1 MAIPAQIE
9 ANRKN
14 ATQSTGPKSA
24 SGKKR
29 ASLNSY
35 KHGMN
40 ARTIM
45 PVLPQEDAA
54 ELEERIQQTIEAMQ
68 PRTPMELDLVER
80 AVRLSADIDRAE
92 RIGTA
97 HLSHRVR
104 KATILDPKEASA
116 HEIRTVHELGTKL
129 FYQTAI
135 GPGYPDATPDDY
147 PAVIV
152 RRLEESA
159 EGCRWLLEQWAQ
171 LLNVLDAKVPWG
183 DPEVIRFCGLLGKR
197 GIEAHF
203 DPELNALFHAFDA
216 IAKGLGQKF
225 WTERRDHIPL
235 GYYGGFQYVN
245 YRIITAPPLDKNEAM
260 VLICTTIM
268 KNVGRLE
275 KLLKEYEAIEADE
288 ADERYDRAALDC
300 SRAFERHRRY
310 QSARTREW
318 LRMLEEYRRMRAEEG
333 KRQKEEGKKEM
344 AEDEGQMTENEG
356 QMTEDECQMADGKCQ
371 MTDGEEEAADL
382 VVGQDSN
389 LVTEESMNDKIGISS
404 HEDMDAADGTGQ
416 AASDEQGVDDDGPL
430 PKKAQNEAN
439 LKMTQPSNSQQV
451 ESKTGDQAGRERS
464 QSERGGEVAPGA
476 GKDRVETIVPTGG
489 AGPGSV
495 KPKRRA

>member
-1 MAIPAQIE
+1 MATAAQIE

-14 ATQSTGPKSA
+14 ATRSTGPKSA
-24 SGKKR
+24 IGKKR
-29 ASLNSY
+29 AALNSY

-40 ARTIM
+40 ARKIM
-45 PVLPQEDAA
+45 PVLPQEDAL
-54 ELEERIQQTIEAMQ
+54 ELNERIQQTIAAMQ
-68 PRTPMELDLVER
+68 PRTPMEIDLVER

-116 HEIRTVHELGTKL
+116 REVRTVHELGTKL

-171 LLNVLDAKVPWG
+171 LLNVVDAKVPWG

-245 YRIITAPPLDKNEAM
+245 YRIITAPPRDKNEAM
-260 VLICTTIM
+260 VLICTVIE

-275 KLLKEYEAIEADE
+275 KLLKEYEAIEAEE

-310 QSARTREW
+310 QSARTREL
-318 LRMLEEYRRMRAEEG
+318 LRVLEEYRRIERRKAKG
-333 KRQKEEGKKEM
+333 KRKK
-344 AEDEGQMTENEG
+344 AKGNGD
-356 QMTEDECQMADGKCQ
+356 DKCQMADGKCQ
-371 MTDGEEEAADL
+371 MTDGEVEATAVVADP

-389 LVTEESMNDKIGISS
+389 LVTEDSTNDKIGILS
-404 HEDMDAADGTGQ
+404 HE
-416 AASDEQGVDDDGPL
+416 ENGP
-430 PKKAQNEAN
+430 
-439 LKMTQPSNSQQV
+439 
-451 ESKTGDQAGRERS
+451 
-464 QSERGGEVAPGA
+464 SERAARRG
-476 GKDRVETIVPTGG
+476 RVP
-489 AGPGSV
+489 AWQWQ
-495 KPKRRA
+495 KRRRTKPI

>member
-1 MAIPAQIE
+1 M
-9 ANRKN
+9 
-14 ATQSTGPKSA
+14 
-24 SGKKR
+24 
-29 ASLNSY
+29 NSY

-68 PRTPMELDLVER
+68 PRTPMEQDLVER

-97 HLSHRVR
+97 HLAHRVR
-104 KATILDPKEASA
+104 KATALDPKEASA
-116 HEIRTVHELGTKL
+116 REVRKVHELGTKL

-152 RRLEESA
+152 RRMEESA

-171 LLNVLDAKVPWG
+171 LLNVVDAKVPWG

-216 IAKGLGQKF
+216 IAKGLGQRF

-245 YRIITAPPLDKNEAM
+245 YRIITAPPRDKNEAM
-260 VLICTTIM
+260 VLICTVIA

-275 KLLKEYEAIEADE
+275 KLLKEYEAIEAE
-288 ADERYDRAALDC
+288 QADERYDRAALDC

-310 QSARTREW
+310 QSARTRE
-318 LRMLEEYRRMRAEEG
+318 LLGVLEEYRKMRKEDVGEG
-333 KRQKEEGKKEM
+333 
-344 AEDEGQMTENEG
+344 
-356 QMTEDECQMADGKCQ
+356 MADGKGQ
-371 MTDGEEEAADL
+371 MTDGEVEATSLVVDP
-382 VVGQDSN
+382 VVGQDSHV
-389 LVTEESMNDKIGISS
+389 VTEDSMNDESGTLS
-404 HEDMDAADGTGQ
+404 HEDMDAAGVTG
-416 AASDEQGVDDDGPL
+416 DEEEA
-430 PKKAQNEAN
+430 KKAQNEAN
-439 LKMTQPSNSQQV
+439 LEMTQTPDSQQV
-451 ESKTGDQAGRERS
+451 GLKKRDRAGSKRS
-464 QSERGGEVAPGA
+464 QSAAGGEHVARVDDGRIESIMTTVQSRGMAGAITESPAMKPGDGESHA
-476 GKDRVETIVPTGG
+476 GF
-489 AGPGSV
+489 AGVSQTVARERKPGQRS
-495 KPKRRA
+495 RHG

>member
-1 MAIPAQIE
+1 
-9 ANRKN
+9 
-14 ATQSTGPKSA
+14 
-24 SGKKR
+24 
-29 ASLNSY
+29 
-35 KHGMN
+35 
-40 ARTIM
+40 M
-45 PVLPQEDAA
+45 PVLPQEDAR
-54 ELEERIQQTIEAMQ
+54 ELEERIQQTIAAMQ

-97 HLSHRVR
+97 HLAHRVR
-104 KATILDPKEASA
+104 KATVLDPKEASSR
-116 HEIRTVHELGTKL
+116 EVRKVHELGTKL

-171 LLNVLDAKVPWG
+171 LLNVVDAKVPWG

-235 GYYGGFQYVN
+235 GYYGGFQFVK
-245 YRIITAPPLDKNEAM
+245 YRIITAPPRDKNEAM
-260 VLICTTIM
+260 VLICTVIE

-275 KLLKEYEAIEADE
+275 KLLKEYEAIEAEE

-310 QSARTREW
+310 QSARTREL
-318 LRMLEEYRRMRAEEG
+318 LRVLEEYPEDEEG
-333 KRQKEEGKKEM
+333 R
-344 AEDEGQMTENEG
+344 N
-356 QMTEDECQMADGKCQ
+356 
-371 MTDGEEEAADL
+371 
-382 VVGQDSN
+382 
-389 LVTEESMNDKIGISS
+389 
-404 HEDMDAADGTGQ
+404 
-416 AASDEQGVDDDGPL
+416 
-430 PKKAQNEAN
+430 
-439 LKMTQPSNSQQV
+439 
-451 ESKTGDQAGRERS
+451 GRGNGR
-464 QSERGGEVAPGA
+464 
-476 GKDRVETIVPTGG
+476 
-489 AGPGSV
+489 
-495 KPKRRA
+495 

>member
-1 MAIPAQIE
+1 MATPAQIE

-14 ATQSTGPKSA
+14 ATRSTGPRSER
-24 SGKKR
+24 GKRR
-29 ASLNSY
+29 ASQNSY

-54 ELEERIQQTIEAMQ
+54 ELDERIQQTIAAMQ
-68 PRTPMELDLVER
+68 PRTPMEQNLVER

-97 HLSHRVR
+97 HLAHRVR

-116 HEIRTVHELGTKL
+116 REIRTVHELGTKL

-171 LLNVLDAKVPWG
+171 LLNIVDAKVPWG

-245 YRIITAPPLDKNEAM
+245 YRIITAPPRDKNEAM
-260 VLICTTIM
+260 VLICTVIA

-275 KLLKEYEAIEADE
+275 KLLKEYQAIEAEE
-288 ADERYDRAALDC
+288 ADERYDRAVLDC
-300 SRAFERHRRY
+300 SRAFERHQRY
-310 QSARTREW
+310 QSAHARVTG
-318 LRMLEEYRRMRAEEG
+318 RAGRISEDEEG
-333 KRQKEEGKKEM
+333 RRGRGNGRWQRADDRWRSGSHGPGGGSGHWTRFPSCHRGFNERQ
-344 AEDEGQMTENEG
+344 DWN
-356 QMTEDECQMADGKCQ
+356 
-371 MTDGEEEAADL
+371 
-382 VVGQDSN
+382 
-389 LVTEESMNDKIGISS
+389 
-404 HEDMDAADGTGQ
+404 
-416 AASDEQGVDDDGPL
+416 PL
-430 PKKAQNEAN
+430 PR
-439 LKMTQPSNSQQV
+439 
-451 ESKTGDQAGRERS
+451 GHGRGGRDWRPARARKGAERS
-464 QSERGGEVAPGA
+464 QFGNDANSRLTAGWLEKTRSGGIKTKPIRGG
-476 GKDRVETIVPTGG
+476 
-489 AGPGSV
+489 
-495 KPKRRA
+495 

>member
-1 MAIPAQIE
+1 M
-9 ANRKN
+9 
-14 ATQSTGPKSA
+14 
-24 SGKKR
+24 
-29 ASLNSY
+29 NSY

-54 ELEERIQQTIEAMQ
+54 ELEERIQQTIAAMQ
-68 PRTPMELDLVER
+68 PRTPMELDLVEPR
-80 AVRLSADIDRAE
+80 CGSPPRSTAPSGSARRDLA
-92 RIGTA
+92 
-97 HLSHRVR
+97 HRVR
-104 KATILDPKEASA
+104 KATILDPKEATA
-116 HEIRTVHELGTKL
+116 REIRTVHELGTKL

-171 LLNVLDAKVPWG
+171 LLNVVDAKIPWG

-245 YRIITAPPLDKNEAM
+245 YRIITAPPRDKNEAM
-260 VLICTTIM
+260 VLICTVIA

-275 KLLKEYEAIEADE
+275 KLLKEYEAIEAEE
-288 ADERYDRAALDC
+288 ADERYDRAVLDC

-310 QSARTREW
+310 QSARTREL
-318 LRMLEEYRRMRAEEG
+318 LRVLEEYRRIRAEEG
-333 KRQKEEGKKEM
+333 KRQKDEGKKEM
-344 AEDEGQMTENEG
+344 T
-356 QMTEDECQMADGKCQ
+356 DGKCQ
-371 MTDGEEEAADL
+371 MTDGDVEATVEVVDP

-389 LVTEESMNDKIGISS
+389 LVTEESTNDKIGILS
-404 HEDMDAADGTGQ
+404 HEETDATDRTAQ
-416 AASDEQGVDDDGPL
+416 AAGGEQRSDSSVAVAE
-430 PKKAQNEAN
+430 KAQNEAN
-439 LKMTQPSNSQQV
+439 LKSTQEP
-451 ESKTGDQAGRERS
+451 
-464 QSERGGEVAPGA
+464 
-476 GKDRVETIVPTGG
+476 
-489 AGPGSV
+489 
-495 KPKRRA
+495 

>member
-1 MAIPAQIE
+1 M
-9 ANRKN
+9 
-14 ATQSTGPKSA
+14 
-24 SGKKR
+24 
-29 ASLNSY
+29 
-35 KHGMN
+35 
-40 ARTIM
+40 
-45 PVLPQEDAA
+45 
-54 ELEERIQQTIEAMQ
+54 
-68 PRTPMELDLVER
+68 
-80 AVRLSADIDRAE
+80 RLSADIDRAE

-97 HLSHRVR
+97 HLAHRVR
-104 KATILDPKEASA
+104 KATVLDPKEASCR
-116 HEIRTVHELGTKL
+116 EVRTVQELGTKL

-152 RRLEESA
+152 RRMEESA

-245 YRIITAPPLDKNEAM
+245 YRIITAPSLDKNEAM
-260 VLICTTIM
+260 VLIYTTIM

-275 KLLKEYEAIEADE
+275 KLLKEYEAIEAEE

-318 LRMLEEYRRMRAEEG
+318 LRVLEEYRKMR
-333 KRQKEEGKKEM
+333 KEEVGEGM
-344 AEDEGQMTENEG
+344 ADDKCQMADDKCQMADDKCQMTD
-356 QMTEDECQMADGKCQ
+356 DECQMADETNDRWQ
-371 MTDGEEEAADL
+371 MA
-382 VVGQDSN
+382 
-389 LVTEESMNDKIGISS
+389 KW
-404 HEDMDAADGTGQ
+404 
-416 AASDEQGVDDDGPL
+416 
-430 PKKAQNEAN
+430 
-439 LKMTQPSNSQQV
+439 
-451 ESKTGDQAGRERS
+451 
-464 QSERGGEVAPGA
+464 
-476 GKDRVETIVPTGG
+476 
-489 AGPGSV
+489 
-495 KPKRRA
+495 KRRAWWWTRVWDKIPILSPRIQRTTRVKSCPTRRWTQRTERGRQRATSRA

>member
-1 MAIPAQIE
+1 MATPAQIE
-9 ANRKN
+9 ANRRN
-14 ATQSTGPKSA
+14 ATRSTGPKSA

-35 KHGMN
+35 QHGMN
-40 ARTIM
+40 ARVIM

-54 ELEERIQQTIEAMQ
+54 ELEERIQQTIMAMQ
-68 PRTPMELDLVER
+68 PRTPMEQDLVER

-97 HLSHRVR
+97 HLAHRVR

-116 HEIRTVHELGTKL
+116 REIRKVHELGTKL

-171 LLNVLDAKVPWG
+171 LLNVMDATVPWG

-203 DPELNALFHAFDA
+203 DPELNALFQAFDA

-245 YRIITAPPLDKNEAM
+245 YRIITAPPRDKNEAM
-260 VLICTTIM
+260 VLICTSIE

-275 KLLKEYEAIEADE
+275 KLLKDYEAIEAEE

-310 QSARTREW
+310 QSARTREL
-318 LRMLEEYRRMRAEEG
+318 LRVLEEYRRMR
-333 KRQKEEGKKEM
+333 KEEFGEGMADGKW
-344 AEDEGQMTENEG
+344 QMTDG
-356 QMTEDECQMADGKCQ
+356 KCQMEDDGGEMTHGKCQ
-371 MTDGEEEAADL
+371 MTDGKAEATDL
-382 VVGQDSN
+382 VVDWVVGHDSS
-389 LVTEESMNDKIGISS
+389 LVTQESTNDKSGILS
-404 HEDMDAADGTGQ
+404 HEEADRTRRAESGEHGLSSSVAGSQ
-416 AASDEQGVDDDGPL
+416 
-430 PKKAQNEAN
+430 KAQNEAN
-439 LKMTQPSNSQQV
+439 LRSTQVVVKQPVKSHFV
-451 ESKTGDQAGRERS
+451 ETSMAKRTQIANVA
-464 QSERGGEVAPGA
+464 VAP
-476 GKDRVETIVPTGG
+476 DSRPTPHSTPHAPLTSASGFEG
-489 AGPGSV
+489 TEPAAIP
-495 KPKRRA
+495 